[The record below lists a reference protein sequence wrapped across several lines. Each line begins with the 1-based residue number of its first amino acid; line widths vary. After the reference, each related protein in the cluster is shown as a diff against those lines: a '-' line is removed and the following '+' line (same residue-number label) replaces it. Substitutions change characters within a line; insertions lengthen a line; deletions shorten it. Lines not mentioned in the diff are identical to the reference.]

1 MSPKKKLNILMVTG
15 VYLPESNGA
24 VLQCNQLMNNLG
36 GHIHFSVLTGA
47 NNKALD
53 VNDCVDGVS
62 ITRVFMS
69 NESPLKYIFS
79 ALRFFFILVKA
90 LMKVDLIHIHG
101 FSKRNAIVILF
112 GRIFNKKVILK
123 MTSFGQDDPLSVKN
137 GFSSI
142 FWQIFKCCHAYIGL
156 SPAFAISYQ
165 KANLSEKKFNHISN
179 GVDLERFFPLS
190 NYDRIGIRQKYGF
203 SKDDKII
210 LFIGHFS
217 PEKRPMLLYRA
228 WVKLYEKDIFT
239 KLILIG
245 PTKNHFEVD
254 SEIVE
259 RIKQDAAEREILPF
273 IRFVER
279 TLHVDEYMK
288 LADIFVLPSMREG
301 LPNSLLEAMAC
312 GIPCVV
318 TNLPG
323 VTDWLVNDGR
333 TGLLF
338 QSDDPNDL
346 SEKIIPYVTNQ
357 TASKQIGR
365 AARHF
370 MEDSFSSVSTS
381 LQVLDLYRRIVR

>member
-1 MSPKKKLNILMVTG
+1 M
-15 VYLPESNGA
+15 
-24 VLQCNQLMNNLG
+24 
-36 GHIHFSVLTGA
+36 
-47 NNKALD
+47 
-53 VNDCVDGVS
+53 
-62 ITRVFMS
+62 
-69 NESPLKYIFS
+69 
-79 ALRFFFILVKA
+79 
-90 LMKVDLIHIHG
+90 
-101 FSKRNAIVILF
+101 
-112 GRIFNKKVILK
+112 
-123 MTSFGQDDPLSVKN
+123 
-137 GFSSI
+137 
-142 FWQIFKCCHAYIGL
+142 
-156 SPAFAISYQ
+156 
-165 KANLSEKKFNHISN
+165 
-179 GVDLERFFPLS
+179 
-190 NYDRIGIRQKYGF
+190 
-203 SKDDKII
+203 
-210 LFIGHFS
+210 
-217 PEKRPMLLYRA
+217 
-228 WVKLYEKDIFT
+228 YEKDIFT